1 MFSGFFIGRPKFAFV
16 ISIVIVLAGLIAI
29 RSIPVAEFPEI
40 APPQVQVTASYPGAD
55 AQVVQEAVAA
65 PIEAEV
71 NGVDGMLYMSS
82 TSSNGG
88 GYALTITFAVGTDPD
103 LAAVNVQNRVAIAQS
118 RLPQDVV
125 RQGIITRKQSSN
137 MLMVV
142 NLTSPQGTRDGLFL
156 SNYASIH
163 LQDPLARLDGV
174 GNVAQFGVGRSIMV
188 VWSNPFGGSRD
199 ELMADFLCHR
209 DALGSVKGRPSRAG
223 GKRRGWGKRNAK
235 VPILHRQSG

>member
-1 MFSGFFIGRPKFAFV
+1 MFSAFFIGRPKFAFV
-16 ISIVIVLAGLIAI
+16 ISIVVVLAGLIAI

-71 NGVDGMLYMSS
+71 NGVDGMLHMSS

-88 GYALTITFAVGTDPD
+88 SYTLTITFAVGTDPD
-103 LAAVNVQNRVAIAQS
+103 LAAVNVQNRVAIAQP

-156 SNYASIH
+156 SNYASTH

-174 GNVAQFGVGRSIMV
+174 ENVAVRKRQAIASRRRAARMGQAECEGARFASAVGVRV
-188 VWSNPFGGSRD
+188 YEARCGGQWYTGGETGEDGVDDIRGP
-199 ELMADFLCHR
+199 
-209 DALGSVKGRPSRAG
+209 DAGDDA
-223 GKRRGWGKRNAK
+223 
-235 VPILHRQSG
+235 

>member
-16 ISIVIVLAGLIAI
+16 ISIVIVLAGAIAI

-65 PIEAEV
+65 PLEAEI
-71 NGVDGMLYMSS
+71 NGVEGMLYMSS

-103 LAAVNVQNRVAIAQS
+103 IAAVNVQNRVAIAES

-125 RQGIITRKQSSN
+125 RQGIVTRKQSSN
-137 MLMVV
+137 MLMVI
-142 NLTSPQGTRDGLFL
+142 NLTSPEGTHDGLFL

-163 LQDPLARLDGV
+163 LQDPLARIGGV
-174 GNVAQFGVGRSIMV
+174 GNVAQFGALDYGMRVWLDPNRLALLKLTAADV
-188 VWSNPFGGSRD
+188 VAAIR
-199 ELMADFLCHR
+199 AQ
-209 DALGSVKGRPSRAG
+209 SV
-223 GKRRGWGKRNAK
+223 
-235 VPILHRQSG
+235 

>member
-1 MFSGFFIGRPKFAFV
+1 MFSGFFIARPKFAFV

-142 NLTSPQGTRDGLFL
+142 NLISPQGTRDGLFL

-163 LQDPLARLDGV
+163 RAIVKSGVRRVVHAAALLSLMTSMPSLNWTPSMTFARWRNPRSRRQDFSA
-174 GNVAQFGVGRSIMV
+174 
-188 VWSNPFGGSRD
+188 
-199 ELMADFLCHR
+199 HR
-209 DALGSVKGRPSRAG
+209 
-223 GKRRGWGKRNAK
+223 
-235 VPILHRQSG
+235 PIL